1 MALAVVHSRVIVGV
15 NAIPITIEVHISG
28 GLPGL
33 GIVGLPETAVKE
45 SRYRV
50 RSAIMNAGFTYPAS
64 RITVNLAPAD
74 IPKDGAGLDL
84 PIAIGVLAASGQ
96 LGQTSF
102 DDIEFIG
109 ELALSGAL
117 KRVPGILPTAMA
129 AKKSKHALCIPSQNT
144 LEACFVQGACV
155 YSASHLVEVVNH
167 LKKQTLIQPAD
178 HQIIDTSQH
187 MSDLC
192 FSQVVGQSH
201 AKRALEIAAAGG
213 HHMLM
218 VGPPGSGKT
227 MLAQRFATIL
237 PPMSE
242 QAAMSSASLLSV
254 SKLGFNADQWGVR
267 PFRAPHHTLSS
278 IAMVGGGRVPQPGE
292 ISLAHEGVL
301 FLDELPEFQRSVLE
315 VLREPLESKQV
326 SISRAMGRTT
336 FPADF
341 QLIAAMNPCPCG
353 YAGESDRPCTCSEI
367 QIQRYQSK
375 LSGPLLDR
383 IDLQLVVGRLPAKQ
397 VISSQKLT
405 SESSASIRQ
414 RVCRAVSTQQARQD
428 KQNCGLSTN
437 ELCEICYLET
447 QDQHLLEQAI
457 ERFKLSVRSVHRV
470 LKVARTIADLSGAPA
485 IHTEHLTEAL
495 SYRLDV
501 ANG

>member
-1 MALAVVHSRVIVGV
+1 MALAIIQSRVIVGV

-33 GIVGLPETAVKE
+33 GIVGLPEAAVKE

-50 RSAIMNAGFTYPAS
+50 RSAIMNAGFRYPSS

-74 IPKDGAGLDL
+74 IPKHGAGLDL

-96 LGQTSF
+96 LGQQSWGGL
-102 DDIEFIG
+102 EFLG
-109 ELALSGAL
+109 ELALSGVL
-117 KRVPGILPTAMA
+117 KHVPGILPAVIA
-129 AKKSKHALCIPSQNT
+129 AKQDSHTIFIPAANAAEASLVDHAHVL
-144 LEACFVQGACV
+144 
-155 YSASHLVEVVNH
+155 SAAQLIEVVNH
-167 LKKQTLIQPAD
+167 LKGLALIEPVV
-178 HQIIDTSQH
+178 SQAH
-187 MSDLC
+187 SHKSSLLGLC

-213 HHMLM
+213 HHVLM
-218 VGPPGSGKT
+218 IGPPGSGKT
-227 MLAQRFATIL
+227 MLAQRVVTIL
-237 PPMSE
+237 PAMSE

-254 SKLGFNADQWGVR
+254 SRVGFDSTKWGQR

-278 IAMVGGGRVPQPGE
+278 VAMVGGGRVPQPGE
-292 ISLAHEGVL
+292 ISLAHQGVL

-326 SISRAMGRTT
+326 SISRAMGSAT

-353 YAGESDRPCTCSEI
+353 YAGEQGRPCSCSEV

-383 IDLQLVVGRLPAKQ
+383 IDLQLVVGRLPAKE
-397 VISSQKLT
+397 VIVQQKST
-405 SESSASIRQ
+405 AESSAIVQ
-414 RVCRAVSTQQARQD
+414 KRVNTAVTLQQARQG
-428 KQNCGLSTN
+428 KQNASLGADELSDACR
-437 ELCEICYLET
+437 LVLA
-447 QDQHLLEQAI
+447 DQRLLEQAI

-470 LKVARTIADLSGAPA
+470 LKMSRTIADLSGAQA
-485 IHTEHLTEAL
+485 IQTAHLAEAL

-501 ANG
+501 ADS